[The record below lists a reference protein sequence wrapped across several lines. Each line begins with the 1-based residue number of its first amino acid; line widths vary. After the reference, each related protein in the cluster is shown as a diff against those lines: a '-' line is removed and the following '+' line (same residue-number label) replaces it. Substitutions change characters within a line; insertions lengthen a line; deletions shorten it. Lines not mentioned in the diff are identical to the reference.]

1 MYNTEQI
8 SKQITLKSTLTDYKT
23 SITKQAGDFDSRLK
37 LQVMMTFATRLAT
50 PAAEKA
56 SVNRQSEYRLAP
68 LPLPASRAPLNS
80 RTV

>member
-56 SVNRQSEYRLAP
+56 SVNRRLEYRLAP